1 MGNISV
7 NKLGGISIAL
17 GPVIAL
23 ISYLVQPGG
32 LLNGNIDP
40 SDASAAILET
50 VSNSTMAHITGFT
63 VILGLG
69 MLVYGIST
77 VVANMKG
84 GNGEALSRYASLFW
98 VVALAAWTIQS
109 GLGHILA
116 GQGAAIAAGSGAL
129 AGVLYAAS
137 QGISNIAGA
146 AAAVGITA
154 LALAASTRDDFNKIF
169 SLVVAASG
177 IVAVVCAV
185 TGLSDPAQAN
195 LMTQIGAIC
204 YIIWTI
210 WSVML
215 GRDLI
220 KKG

>member
-1 MGNISV
+1 MGNVSV

-23 ISYLVQPGG
+23 ISYMVQPGG
-32 LLNGNIDP
+32 LLNGNVDP
-40 SDASAAILET
+40 SDASAAIAET
-50 VSNSTMAHITGFT
+50 VSNSAMAHVTGFT

-69 MLVYGIST
+69 MLVYGILT

-98 VVALAAWTIQS
+98 VVALAGWVIQS

-129 AGVLYAAS
+129 AGVLYASS
-137 QGISNIAGA
+137 QGISNISSA

-154 LALAASTRDDFNKIF
+154 LALAASSRDDFNKMIA
-169 SLVVAASG
+169 LVIAASG
-177 IVAVVCAV
+177 VMVLVCAII
-185 TGLSDPAQAN
+185 GLSDSSQAS
-195 LMTQIGAIC
+195 LMNRIGAIG
-204 YIIWTI
+204 YIIWTLWAI
-210 WSVML
+210 ML